1 MKKMKGQV
9 RLRHLKDEKL
19 VNGIVD
25 IKPIVKLAEET
36 GVEYCFIEQDHS
48 PDTMASTKTSIDWLK
63 KNV

>member
-1 MKKMKGQV
+1 MKGQV

-19 VNGIVD
+19 GNGIVD

-48 PDTMASTKTSIDWLK
+48 PDPMASTKTSID
-63 KNV
+63 